1 MSLYVLG
8 NCIEVMTG
16 FPDKAVA
23 QNLANPPY
31 LISFRAVPGTP
42 LPVTKLTSGLQPAC
56 NKMYRVLKKN
66 VLMISF
72 YGWNRVDRFVVA
84 WKIAGICRD

>member
-42 LPVTKLTSGLQPAC
+42 LPVTKLTSGLQRDVPRAQKERTDDQFLRLESC
-56 NKMYRVLKKN
+56 R
-66 VLMISF
+66 S
-72 YGWNRVDRFVVA
+72 
-84 WKIAGICRD
+84 ICGCLEDSGNLPRLRD